1 MPKLIHQQ
9 TVDFFHDRPA
19 AAVELLRAVGG
30 INPPQFAMATAEAV
44 DATQLNYVF
53 GRIPAVAGERLKELL
68 MTASADYEKVIGD
81 RYFSEWVNKGLE
93 QGLEQGRQEG
103 RAEGEIEAILA
114 VLDARGLDI
123 PSEARER
130 ISRCSDLHLLEKW
143 IRRAAT
149 AKSVDDLFS

>member
-1 MPKLIHQQ
+1 MSKLIHQQ
-9 TVDFFHDRPA
+9 TVDFFH
-19 AAVELLRAVGG
+19 E
-30 INPPQFAMATAEAV
+30 
-44 DATQLNYVF
+44 F

-81 RYFSEWVNKGLE
+81 RYFSEWVNK
-93 QGLEQGRQEG
+93 GLEQGRQEG

>member
-1 MPKLIHQQ
+1 
-9 TVDFFHDRPA
+9 
-19 AAVELLRAVGG
+19 
-30 INPPQFAMATAEAV
+30 
-44 DATQLNYVF
+44 
-53 GRIPAVAGERLKELL
+53 

-93 QGLEQGRQEG
+93 QGREQGREEG

-114 VLDARGLDI
+114 VLDARGLEI

-130 ISRCSDLHLLEKW
+130 INRCSDLHILGKW

-149 AKSVDDLFS
+149 ATSVDDIFL

>member
-1 MPKLIHQQ
+1 
-9 TVDFFHDRPA
+9 
-19 AAVELLRAVGG
+19 
-30 INPPQFAMATAEAV
+30 
-44 DATQLNYVF
+44 
-53 GRIPAVAGERLKELL
+53 

-93 QGLEQGRQEG
+93 QGLERGRIEGREEG